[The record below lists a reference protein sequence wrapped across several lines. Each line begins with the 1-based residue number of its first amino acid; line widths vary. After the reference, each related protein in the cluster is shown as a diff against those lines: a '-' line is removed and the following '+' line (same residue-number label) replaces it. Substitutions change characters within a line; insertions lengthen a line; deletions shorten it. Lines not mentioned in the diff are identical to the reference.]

1 MSTLVSAG
9 VLRDLAETLGDYF
22 RRRRLDFIASQD
34 GESLVFSLC
43 APGLPDAIVFE
54 FAAGRLRALG
64 TLSALERQLALSRIY
79 DRFAESLSRPGSPE
93 RVLTL
98 RLEGL
103 AF

>member
-9 VLRDLAETLGDYF
+9 VLRDLAETLGEYF

-34 GESLVFSLC
+34 GENLIFSLC
-43 APGLPDAIVFE
+43 DPSLPDAIVFE
-54 FAAGRLRALG
+54 LGAGRLRALG
-64 TLSALERQLALSRIY
+64 TLSDFEQQIALSGIY
-79 DRFAESLSRPGSPE
+79 ERFAQSLSRPVPPQ

>member
-1 MSTLVSAG
+1 
-9 VLRDLAETLGDYF
+9 LAETLGGFF
-22 RRRRLDFIASQD
+22 RRRRLDFIASQE
-34 GESLVFSLC
+34 GERLIFSL
-43 APGLPDAIVFE
+43 ADPELPEAIVFE

-64 TLSALERQLALSRIY
+64 TLNEFDQQMALSGFY
-79 DRFAESLSRPGSPE
+79 DQFVQSLSQPATASPG